1 METQAVEMELSEFEY
16 TQEMYEEDNKL
27 VKFTL
32 FKFLRL
38 YPFLESEKDN
48 IYSELLVNSWKLR
61 QSFDSSKQVKYVTYA
76 LVSLKYVCLSYLK
89 KHFNNDHRN
98 DLSLDDNVG
107 NGSDDKDFT
116 FLDFL
121 AVSDDFLINK
131 INYDNL
137 LLILDKTL
145 ENFSEKQAT
154 IIRDF
159 LENGSFTI
167 TAKCNN
173 TTKQY
178 VDILV
183 KKFRLYFS
191 NYFNNENVNKNSNNG
206 HNPKIEPKNKVLAK
220 QYNLTIKELYLIRN
234 YWIKQKKPC
243 PFTEFLPNYL
253 AKKQNK
259 EKFDYSELS
268 EKFNLPIERLYNLSN
283 NFRKSKYKGSFE
295 SYIMRYLQRKA
306 GAIVE
311 EIT

>member
-1 METQAVEMELSEFEY
+1 METQVVEMELSEFEY

-38 YPFLESEKDN
+38 YPFLESEKND
-48 IYSELLVNSWKLR
+48 IYSKLLVNAWKLR
-61 QSFDSSKQVKYVTYA
+61 QTFDSSKEVKYGTYA
-76 LVSLKYVCLSYLK
+76 LVSLKYTCLSYLK
-89 KHFNNDHRN
+89 KHFKNEHRN
-98 DLSLDDNVG
+98 DLSLNEDIG
-107 NGSDDKDFT
+107 NGSDEKDFT

-121 AVSDDFLINK
+121 AVSDDFLIDK

-154 IIRDF
+154 IIREF

-167 TAKCNN
+167 TAKNNN

-191 NYFNNENVNKNSNNG
+191 NYFNNENANRNFNNG
-206 HNPKIEPKNKVLAK
+206 NNPKIEPKNKVLAK

-253 AKKQNK
+253 DKKQNK
-259 EKFDYSELS
+259 EKINYSELS
-268 EKFNLPIERLYNLSN
+268 GKYNLSVNKLYALYN
-283 NFRKSKYKGSFE
+283 NFKHSKYNGSFE
-295 SYIMRYLQRKA
+295 SYIMRFLQRKA
-306 GAIVE
+306 GARV
-311 EIT
+311 

>member
-1 METQAVEMELSEFEY
+1 METQAVEMELSKFEY
-16 TQEMYEEDNKL
+16 TQEMYEEDDKF
-27 VKFTL
+27 VKFIL

-38 YPFLESEKDN
+38 YPFLESEKDD
-48 IYSELLVNSWKLR
+48 IYSELLVNAWKLR
-61 QSFDSSKQVKYVTYA
+61 QSFDSSKQVKYRTYA
-76 LVSLKYVCLSYLK
+76 LISLKYVCLSYLK
-89 KHFNNDHRN
+89 NHFKNEHRN
-98 DLSLDDNVG
+98 DLSLDEDVG
-107 NGSDDKDFT
+107 NGSDEKDFT

-121 AVSDDFLINK
+121 AVSDDFLIDK

-191 NYFNNENVNKNSNNG
+191 SYFYNENDNKNFNNGN
-206 HNPKIEPKNKVLAK
+206 NPKIEPKNKVLAK
-220 QYNLTIKELYLIRN
+220 QYNLTINELYLIRN

-253 AKKQNK
+253 AKKRNK
-259 EKFDYSELS
+259 EKFNYSELS
-268 EKFNLPIERLYNLSN
+268 EKYNLSINKLYNIRN
-283 NFRKSKYKGSFE
+283 NYTHSNCKSSFE
-295 SYIMRYLQRKA
+295 SYIMRYLQRTA
-306 GAIVE
+306 GAKS
-311 EIT
+311 